1 MKLRFLRLILLPLL
15 SPFCLQAE
23 DWPHWLGL
31 EANGISSEVLPDK
44 VELTN
49 VIWTAEVG
57 TGFSSLAVAAGRVY
71 SMGHKDG
78 KETVWCFS
86 EKEGN
91 LLWSDLYQAEL
102 MPNLHE
108 GGPGATPT
116 VDGDRVYTMS
126 KDGQLRVYE
135 AASGTLVW
143 EKDMLALSGMRGI
156 PEWGFTAS
164 PLVSGDTLFVE
175 AGATFALLWSD
186 LYQAELMPNLHEG
199 GPGATPTVDGDRVYT
214 MSKDGQLRVYE
225 AASGTLVWEKDM
237 LALSGMRGIPEW
249 GFTAS
254 PLVSGDTLFV
264 EAGATFAFD
273 KSSGDERWRSEDYRP
288 AYGTPQLFEHDE
300 RLLLAVLKTDGLVI
314 LDPAHGKTLAFSI
327 WRTSFQTNSTTPL
340 AVGDGRL
347 FVSTGYDEG
356 CALFRYSEGVLT
368 KIYENKNMCNHM
380 GNSVLIDGFFYGF
393 DGTAHR
399 GRPVEFTALDGETG
413 EKKWHF
419 QDLKYGSVI
428 GANKDLIVLTET
440 GEMLIGAASPDGF
453 EPRVRHQVLSGRC
466 WTPPVLANGVIYAR
480 NASGTVVALRVQ

>member
-91 LLWSDLYQAEL
+91 
-102 MPNLHE
+102 
-108 GGPGATPT
+108 
-116 VDGDRVYTMS
+116 
-126 KDGQLRVYE
+126 
-135 AASGTLVW
+135 
-143 EKDMLALSGMRGI
+143 
-156 PEWGFTAS
+156 
-164 PLVSGDTLFVE
+164 
-175 AGATFALLWSD
+175 LLWSD

>member
-1 MKLRFLRLILLPLL
+1 MILLPLL

-91 LLWSDLYQAEL
+91 
-102 MPNLHE
+102 
-108 GGPGATPT
+108 
-116 VDGDRVYTMS
+116 
-126 KDGQLRVYE
+126 
-135 AASGTLVW
+135 
-143 EKDMLALSGMRGI
+143 
-156 PEWGFTAS
+156 
-164 PLVSGDTLFVE
+164 
-175 AGATFALLWSD
+175 LLWSD